1 MKIKEII
8 FIVVIAVIVNFT
20 YNFFTKLSKEEKKI
34 QNSLLQS
41 IVDSQIDE
49 LSIVIY
55 HYKNYS
61 YLKIDDEKILQEFL
75 DALKSD
81 TYVPEH
87 PTRQYNLEYIISIHS
102 GSHSYLIQLC
112 SDTFNSRI
120 SRDSV
125 EVILYTANDI
135 NIYDLYYKCKK
146 EDKDFYELFIK
157 YYGYGEYTLRN
168 HKLLYDVINK
178 YFKDKGEK

>member
-8 FIVVIAVIVNFT
+8 FIVAVVVIVNFT
-20 YNFFTKLSKEEKKI
+20 YNFFTKQSKEENKI
-34 QNSLLQS
+34 QNSLFQS
-41 IVDSQIDE
+41 IVDSKIDE
-49 LSIVIY
+49 LSIVIC

-61 YLKIDDEKILQEFL
+61 YLKIDDKKIIKEFI

-81 TYVPEH
+81 TYTPEH
-87 PTRQYNLEYIISIHS
+87 PTRQYNFEYIISVHS

-112 SDTFNSRI
+112 SDTFNSGI
-120 SRDSV
+120 SKDSV
-125 EVILYTANDI
+125 EVILYTVKDI

-157 YYGYGEYTLRN
+157 YFGYGEHTLRN
-168 HKLLYDVINK
+168 HKLYEVINK
-178 YFKDKGEK
+178 YIKDKGQQ